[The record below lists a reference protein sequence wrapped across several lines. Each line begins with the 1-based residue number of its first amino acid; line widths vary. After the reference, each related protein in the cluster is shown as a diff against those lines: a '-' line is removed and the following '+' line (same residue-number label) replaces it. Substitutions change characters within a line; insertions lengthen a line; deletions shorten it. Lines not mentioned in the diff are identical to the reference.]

1 MSFAFEPLRRA
12 VWPAGVAV
20 PGTSRATTA
29 AVAPSRLASID
40 LLRGLS
46 ASQPS
51 STAPTL
57 GEVSRY
63 LITRSIWLVVIE
75 FTVVRLGW
83 LQP

>member
-1 MSFAFEPLRRA
+1 
-12 VWPAGVAV
+12 
-20 PGTSRATTA
+20 
-29 AVAPSRLASID
+29 
-40 LLRGLS
+40 
-46 ASQPS
+46 
-51 STAPTL
+51 L